1 MGNLTLG
8 TMTSVYLTS
17 PFQSNFWNHT
27 LKTRHLQQ
35 SYALSRLTKETKS
48 NLQAVQARLRGNFQ
62 TITTK
67 KIEKMEKTE
76 EIRVFHSSGYEI
88 VENSTKQCPLG
99 MSVTDT
105 VSVEP
110 FFPPKEERRSGGH
123 GLRHNPRIFKKH
135 EPETPRPVGPN
146 FDTLECKPPV
156 MCPPPPAEW
165 IHYRPETTNGT
176 YGMWSRQ
183 GPGARDYTLAG
194 DPPLNYTA
202 RRNLINYGPST
213 NFTLAKDNNS
223 AYGVYKEYGGK
234 PGLVTGRHFVEKP
247 TYGR

>member
-1 MGNLTLG
+1 MG
-8 TMTSVYLTS
+8 
-17 PFQSNFWNHT
+17 T

-135 EPETPRPVGPN
+135 NPRPRDLWVLIL
-146 FDTLECKPPV
+146 TLWSVSHLSCAHPHPPSGFITDPKLQTAPMECGQDRV
-156 MCPPPPAEW
+156 REQGI
-165 IHYRPETTNGT
+165 IHWPEIH
-176 YGMWSRQ
+176 
-183 GPGARDYTLAG
+183 P
-194 DPPLNYTA
+194 
-202 RRNLINYGPST
+202 
-213 NFTLAKDNNS
+213 
-223 AYGVYKEYGGK
+223 
-234 PGLVTGRHFVEKP
+234 
-247 TYGR
+247 